1 MGWSQRL
8 SKHLQRHAPSKKIQ
22 QGSRHHLQLHISPR
36 TKHGRCRFAH
46 VWRKSPRRNNLQH
59 LQNGR
64 LSPVSLRP
72 DRHIHSHH
80 PFDKNSPQVNY
91 ISLLLPPPP
100 APSPRDQF
108 SIYSHTSI
116 PQRPAY
122 SSHSRTPPRPNPTV
136 PPSLFH
142 LNRPRRKHP
151 RPFQTPHPHLHHP
164 RHHPDSHYFPIL

>member
-8 SKHLQRHAPSKKIQ
+8 SKHLQRHAPSKEIQ
-22 QGSRHHLQLHISPR
+22 QGSRHHLQLHIPPR
-36 TKHGRCRFAH
+36 TKHGHCRSAH
-46 VWRKSPRRNNLQH
+46 VWRKSPRRSNLQH

-72 DRHIHSHH
+72 HRHIHSHH
-80 PFDKNSPQVNY
+80 PFDKNSPQVSY
-91 ISLLLPPPP
+91 ISLLLTPSPPPP
-100 APSPRDQF
+100 EINLAF
-108 SIYSHTSI
+108 SYYTSI

-136 PPSLFH
+136 PPTLFH

-151 RPFQTPHPHLHHP
+151 RLFQTPHPHLHHP
-164 RHHPDSHYFPIL
+164 RHHSYSHPFPIL